1 MEGAALAVADEAE
14 VGYDAVFLFEVED
27 GGGGVEAAAGERQ
40 GIVFFLVD
48 FQIGGV
54 DAFFVVVVAEVEV
67 VAAAEEAVL
76 AGSDRV

>member
-40 GIVFFLVD
+40 GIVFFPVD
-48 FQIGGV
+48 LQIGGMH
-54 DAFFVVVVAEVEV
+54 AFFVVVVAEVEV